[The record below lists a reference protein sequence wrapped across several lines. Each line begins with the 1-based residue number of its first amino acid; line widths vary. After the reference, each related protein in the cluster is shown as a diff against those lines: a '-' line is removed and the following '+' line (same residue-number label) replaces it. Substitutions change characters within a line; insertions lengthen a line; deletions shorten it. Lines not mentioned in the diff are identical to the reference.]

1 MSIISLVLC
10 LRRYHR
16 VCQGVATWA
25 ARRSKQSI
33 LKEITSEYALEGL
46 LLKLK
51 QLWPPDV
58 KSRLTGKDLDTVKN
72 LRQKEKGLIDKEVVG

>member
-25 ARRSKQSI
+25 ARRSTQSI
-33 LKEITSEYALEGL
+33 LKEINSEYALEGL

-58 KSRLTGKDLDTVKN
+58 KSQLTGKDPDAGK
-72 LRQKEKGLIDKEVVG
+72 D